1 MSTASD
7 EPLNQPIDFERTPVP
22 GVPLDVVRFLLLLP
36 GEVRVSFGNFLL
48 DSTVKGFDGTPETSA
63 QLWKNELTSRV
74 EAYDRGEMRGY
85 TIEET
90 MARVRAHLEQLR
102 RTPHPDHLHGYSCVD
117 YFSDGWAEN
126 GFYDDAAQCWVV
138 EPLRDLSSEHRD
150 GFFAV
155 GGPGVDGVRFCY
167 RYGHNGVWAYYPL
180 TREFVRVADNLNQL
194 VEKWR
199 AGQLA
204 L

>member
-1 MSTASD
+1 MSTAATTP
-7 EPLNQPIDFERTPVP
+7 EPAESELTPELIERVMRLSADGRAKLRVLLGEPVP
-22 GVPLDVVRFLLLLP
+22 NSYDSPEAPRAELQR
-36 GEVRVSFGNFLL
+36 RV
-48 DSTVKGFDGTPETSA
+48 D
-63 QLWKNELTSRV
+63 
-74 EAYDRGEMRGY
+74 AYDRGEIKGY
-85 TIEET
+85 TREEA
-90 MARVRAHLEQLR
+90 MARVRAHVEQLR

-126 GFYDDAAQCWVV
+126 GFYDDAAHYWVV

-155 GGPGVDGVRFCY
+155 GGPGVDSVRFCY

-180 TREFVRVADNLNQL
+180 TREFVRVANNLNQL